1 MLYILIKDVVALP
14 HHTGL
19 NLFLRHGRQQ
29 QQHPQQQQP
38 DMIDK
43 TRSKNTTSSA
53 IRSAVLRDSHQ
64 RIKPVHRRK
73 DTLMGV
79 LYIRDIHRRIQ
90 GNNAGMRPP
99 PHPGGE
105 VFVFVLTSIICLP
118 NQSVTQFLS
127 GAPPFKKNPGSALNY
142 WCNKLTGYGAF
153 GEKIY
158 GIASYLDLVS
168 IESS

>member
-1 MLYILIKDVVALP
+1 
-14 HHTGL
+14 
-19 NLFLRHGRQQ
+19 
-29 QQHPQQQQP
+29 
-38 DMIDK
+38 MIDK
-43 TRSKNTTSSA
+43 TRSKNATSSA

-79 LYIRDIHRRIQ
+79 FYIRDIHRRIQ

-142 WCNKLTGYGAF
+142 RMQEINGIWDIWGKNLRDCIIFRSCKYREQLR
-153 GEKIY
+153 IY
-158 GIASYLDLVS
+158 TPSDI
-168 IESS
+168 